1 MNECDVD
8 RLYRAHRGHILHY
21 CRVHLNDPREAEDV
35 AQEVW
40 VRALAA
46 LRRGETP
53 RNPAAWLTT
62 IAKRLVIDTYRARDR
77 YWRAV
82 GEDLTLDRAQ
92 TQPDGQISPFEAA
105 VGAEWVRCIQM
116 ALPRLTEAQET
127 ALRLDLDGCSGADM
141 ARCLGVSVGAAKAVL
156 HRGRVQL
163 RAELE
168 GMRA

>member
-1 MNECDVD
+1 MNGCDVD
-8 RLYRAHRGHILHY
+8 RLYRQHHSAVLHY

-40 VRALAA
+40 CRALQAM
-46 LRRGETP
+46 RRGDTP
-53 RNPAAWLTT
+53 HNPGAWLTR
-62 IAKRLVIDTYRARDR
+62 IARNLVIDTYRARDR

-105 VGAEWVRCIQM
+105 VGSEWVRHIQTG
-116 ALPRLTEAQET
+116 LQRLTEAQET
-127 ALRLDLDGCSGADM
+127 ALRLNLDGCSSADM
-141 ARCLGVSVGAAKAVL
+141 ALCLGVSVGAAKAVL

-163 RAELE
+163 RQELE